1 MIKQCL
7 WLVAWFVAPVVGWCD
22 NETVGHPW
30 EYKYFQLTSELI
42 PGGGGGGG
50 GGALWYLEGRI
61 RSLSKYKNTPIA
73 LISGQKSTLTL
84 IKKTLTFPTK

>member
-7 WLVAWFVAPVVGWCD
+7 WLVACFVALVVGWCD

-50 GGALWYLEGRI
+50 GGAGHLGI
-61 RSLSKYKNTPIA
+61 
-73 LISGQKSTLTL
+73 
-84 IKKTLTFPTK
+84 